1 MHDIIYLGG
10 NMAKKKNKNNIR
22 VKRYLFIILMVISL
36 IFLGLFGYV
45 NVLPLPYFI
54 MICVLIVIIDILLFR
69 GLLNTKKKK
78 PVSIILSS
86 LSIIIYLIGIL
97 YLFPT
102 ARFLSGLGLCDVVEY
117 NYVVLVSNDSKIAKI
132 KDLRNAKVS
141 FIGDDGKIIN
151 KINKKLDT
159 KVISEDDVLE
169 VINKLTNNDVEAL
182 VIEKNYLDI
191 IKEENKEY
199 LINLKEK
206 INFKITIVNNNL
218 GKKNN
223 NLVKKPFNVLITG
236 IDTTGKVNSVARSDV
251 NILVTVN
258 PKTNDIVL
266 TSIPRDYYVEI
277 KEGKTKDKLTH
288 SGIYG
293 VDVTEYAVSNLLD
306 VPIDYYVKVNF
317 TSLVKIVDTLGGI
330 DVYSDT
336 NFKSGTYEY
345 NDVSFKFTE
354 GINHMDGKKALA
366 FARERK
372 AFNDGDRRRGVHQQA
387 IIEALIKKVTE
398 PKIIVKYNALLSA
411 LSDSFITDLD
421 HNDVSKLIKKQIK
434 HNKSWKITNV
444 YLTGSDSYEK
454 TYSYGNQK
462 LYVMVPDK
470 DSVNDASNTIKK
482 IMEKQ

>member
-1 MHDIIYLGG
+1 M
-10 NMAKKKNKNNIR
+10 
-22 VKRYLFIILMVISL
+22 
-36 IFLGLFGYV
+36 
-45 NVLPLPYFI
+45 P
-54 MICVLIVIIDILLFR
+54 
-69 GLLNTKKKK
+69 
-78 PVSIILSS
+78 
-86 LSIIIYLIGIL
+86 
-97 YLFPT
+97 
-102 ARFLSGLGLCDVVEY
+102 
-117 NYVVLVSNDSKIAKI
+117 
-132 KDLRNAKVS
+132 
-141 FIGDDGKIIN
+141 
-151 KINKKLDT
+151 
-159 KVISEDDVLE
+159 
-169 VINKLTNNDVEAL
+169 
-182 VIEKNYLDI
+182 
-191 IKEENKEY
+191 
-199 LINLKEK
+199 
-206 INFKITIVNNNL
+206 
-218 GKKNN
+218 
-223 NLVKKPFNVLITG
+223 
-236 IDTTGKVNSVARSDV
+236 
-251 NILVTVN
+251 
-258 PKTNDIVL
+258 
-266 TSIPRDYYVEI
+266 
-277 KEGKTKDKLTH
+277 
-288 SGIYG
+288 
-293 VDVTEYAVSNLLD
+293 
-306 VPIDYYVKVNF
+306 
-317 TSLVKIVDTLGGI
+317 I

-421 HNDVSKLIKKQIK
+421 HDDVSKLIKKQIK